1 MALPYS
7 NTTCD
12 IYRASNGPPAAPDVA
27 GVKCALEPR
36 GQSVLTTGTYTHVL
50 LVGPT
55 VDVRDGF
62 ISGSFS
68 PNPTQ
73 ADSVYVPDRNGVKY
87 VVVLV
92 RRKGRGTAL
101 DHKQVLLERVS
112 SGSVNW
118 PTDDV

>member
-12 IYRASNGPPAAPDVA
+12 IYRPGNAPPAAPDLA

-36 GQSVLTTGTYTHVL
+36 GQSALTTGTYTHVL

-55 VDVRDGF
+55 VDIRDGF
-62 ISGSFS
+62 IAGSFS
-68 PNPTQ
+68 FDATR
-73 ADSVYVPDRNGVKY
+73 ADVVYVPDRNGVKY
-87 VVVLV
+87 LVVLV

-112 SGSVNW
+112 GSSIDW
-118 PTDDV
+118 PTNDV